1 MNRRFS
7 TVVLSHIIL
16 LSMFLMGIISTNAAS
31 PSSTINIESPSA
43 VPGASVDVN
52 VMIENN
58 PGVLGATLE
67 LSYDERLTLT
77 NAVQGEAWDCLTM
90 TKPGKF
96 ISPCKF
102 VWDGQEL
109 NENQIKDGVIL
120 KLTFDVAKNVP
131 TGTEI
136 PISINYD
143 YGDVVDYNLDFV
155 NLDIKSSQLTV
166 ASETL
171 KETAAK
177 TTLTDKQ
184 LIDIVVAALDNS
196 GSGTI
201 EEIDSDTLAK
211 VNKNLQKIAGANVP
225 QFSSVEELRKRY
237 STAQRNEYS
246 EQVQINL
253 DPSVIS
259 NTLTEVLDRRN
270 ASSFTELSQ
279 HEKGDA
285 VAEAYQKVHKADDT
299 LPDVSGYLTVDE
311 SAEMF
316 DELISDTSTE
326 GKENGEEKEAE
337 KERTNTNG
345 LPVYIVV
352 IAAVVICGAVLFIIF
367 KKKNT
372 NIPSTTYSKE
382 KE

>member
-1 MNRRFS
+1 MNRRFFPV
-7 TVVLSHIIL
+7 TISHIIL
-16 LSMFLMGIISTNAAS
+16 LSMFLMGIISASAAS
-31 PSSTINIESPSA
+31 PSSTINIKSPSA

-67 LSYDERLTLT
+67 LSFDERLTLT
-77 NAVQGEAWDCLTM
+77 NALQGEAWDCLTM
-90 TKPGKF
+90 TKPGRF

-109 NENQIKDGVIL
+109 NENQIHDGVIL

-155 NLDIKSSQLTV
+155 SLDINNGQITV

-171 KETAAK
+171 KDTVAETAV
-177 TTLTDKQ
+177 TDKQ
-184 LIDIVVAALDNS
+184 LIDIVNAALNDTES
-196 GSGTI
+196 GSI
-201 EEIDSDTLAK
+201 EEIDSDTLEE
-211 VNKNLQKIAGANVP
+211 VNKNLQAIVGSIAP

-270 ASSFTELSQ
+270 VSSFSELSKS
-279 HEKGDA
+279 EKGDA
-285 VAEAYQKVHKADDT
+285 VAEAYQRISKADDT
-299 LPDVSGYLTVDE
+299 LPEISGYLTVDE

-326 GKENGEEKEAE
+326 GKEKESEKETT
-337 KERTNTNG
+337 KTKVF
-345 LPVYIVV
+345 PVYIIV
-352 IAAVVICGAVLFIIF
+352 IAAVVICGVLVFFIC

-372 NIPSTTYSKE
+372 NILNKSESKE
-382 KE
+382 NE